1 MSRQASLASSLAIF
15 ALAVSSATAP
25 APAQSS
31 PFVSEQRFDDL
42 VQATSGDRA
51 FDDVRHLTQYHRTG
65 GSRDFFAAAE
75 WIRDRAK
82 AAGLEDV
89 RLIRQAWD
97 GVNYSCLSA
106 EAWLVGPGSVDATRR
121 KLASYDDFALTI
133 ADGSRTTALEAE
145 LIDVGRGTEESDY
158 EGLEV
163 AGKVVLASSAPG
175 RVQEEAVWKRG
186 ALGVVSYATSRDT
199 HLDAPDQIAWG
210 RVALEAKGV
219 DGVEDGTPGSFA
231 IMISP
236 RRGLALVGEIAD
248 AEAPLRLRVDIE
260 AEILASSEQAMVEGW
275 IRGSEIHDQQIVLT
289 SHIQEEIGSAN
300 DDGSG
305 VASMLEVARGL
316 TRLID
321 DGRIPRPRRDIRF
334 WWVNELSSQ
343 PQYFRENPGEPRKML
358 LAINQDMVGAKQSWG
373 GRVQYASRSPWSLPH
388 ALDDVMESVLMM
400 VRDSNTGLLTFRGT
414 DNPPRFQKPILS
426 VKGTRDPFH
435 ARMIPY
441 YGSSDHHAFTP
452 GPVGVPATA
461 LINWPDDWIHSSG
474 DDLDNIDATQLQRN
488 AVVVAAVANYF
499 GAVDGSEARHL
510 AAHVA
515 ARARGRLADNSA
527 TAIEI
532 LVSGSQETWVEDRR
546 WARNLLSQAYDREFT
561 ALGSVADLDVGSGPD
576 GSEPGATELGRWVAT
591 LQNDLEAERIERLA
605 QLDEAFSSLTGRDPS
620 ESMPV
625 LTELEREM
633 EGVVFAPVEDL
644 GAYFDGIGDAEGGRS
659 LHAILRF
666 ETYNFADGT
675 RNALEIY
682 EAVHAE
688 AIGAGEWYYGT
699 VTPEAV
705 LEALRGA
712 VESGALVER

>member
-1 MSRQASLASSLAIF
+1 MSRHASLASSLSLV
-15 ALAVSSATAP
+15 ALAISCFMAP
-25 APAQSS
+25 AQAQSS

-65 GSRDFFAAAE
+65 GSRDFFAATE

-97 GVNYSCLSA
+97 GVNYSCLSG
-106 EAWLVGPGSVDATRR
+106 EAWLVGSGSEGVRQ

-145 LIDVGRGTEESDY
+145 LVDVGRGTDESDY
-158 EGLEV
+158 EGLQV
-163 AGKVVLASSAPG
+163 SGKVVLASAAPG
-175 RVQEEAVWKRG
+175 RVQQEAVWKRG

-210 RVALEAKGV
+210 RVALEAKDV
-219 DGVEDGTPGSFA
+219 EGVEDGTLGAFA

-236 RRGLALVGEIAD
+236 RRGLALAREIGD
-248 AEAPLRLRVDIE
+248 AEEPLRLRVDIE
-260 AEILASSEQAMVEGW
+260 AEILEGSEQAMVEGW

-300 DDGSG
+300 DNGSG

-321 DGRIPRPRRDIRF
+321 EGRIPRPRRDIRF

-343 PQYFRENPGEPRKML
+343 PQYFRENPGEPQKML

-388 ALDDVMESVLMM
+388 ALDDVMESVLLM
-400 VRDSNTGLLTFRGT
+400 VRDANTGLLTFRGT

-426 VKGTRDPFH
+426 IKGTRDPFH
-435 ARMIPY
+435 ARMVPY

-488 AVVVAAVANYF
+488 AVVVAAVASYF
-499 GAVDGSEARHL
+499 GEVDGAGARYL

-515 ARARGRLADNSA
+515 ARARGRLAENLT
-527 TAIEI
+527 TAITY
-532 LVSGSQETWVEDRR
+532 LLNGSEASHLEDRR
-546 WARNLLSQAYDREFT
+546 WARNLLSHSYDREVA
-561 ALGSVADLDVGSGPD
+561 ALGSVAELNSSPELTAWVDDL
-576 GSEPGATELGRWVAT
+576 SENLETERV
-591 LQNDLEAERIERLA
+591 RRLA
-605 QLDEAFSSLTGRDPS
+605 ELDTTFAAFTGLDPLASVAELS
-620 ESMPV
+620 EQ
-625 LTELEREM
+625 EQEM
-633 EGVVFAPVEDL
+633 EDIVFAPVDDL
-644 GAYFDGIGDAEGGRS
+644 GTYFDSIGRADGGKD

-666 ETYNFADGT
+666 EVYNFADGK
-675 RNALEIY
+675 RNALQVY
-682 EAVHAE
+682 EAVRAE
-688 AIGAGEWYYGT
+688 AMGAGDWYYGS
-699 VTPEAV
+699 VTSDAV

-712 VESGALVER
+712 VASGALIER

>member
-1 MSRQASLASSLAIF
+1 MRPISAVSIFWVISLS
-15 ALAVSSATAP
+15 ALAVAASP
-25 APAQSS
+25 AAGQSS
-31 PFVSEQRFDDL
+31 PFVSEERFDDL
-42 VQATSGDRA
+42 IQATSGDRA

-65 GSRDFFAAAE
+65 GSRDFFAATE

-97 GVNYSCLSA
+97 GVNYSCLSG
-106 EAWLVGPGSVDATRR
+106 EAWLVGPGSEEALR

-145 LIDVGRGTEESDY
+145 LIDVGRGTDESDY

-175 RVQEEAVWKRG
+175 GVQKEAVWKRG
-186 ALGVVSYATSRDT
+186 AVGVVSYATSRDT

-210 RVALEAKGV
+210 RIALEAKGV
-219 DGVEDGTPGSFA
+219 EGVEDGTLGAFA

-236 RRGLALVGEIAD
+236 RRGLALAREIAD
-248 AEAPLRLRVDIE
+248 AEEPLRLRVDIE
-260 AEILASSEQAMVEGW
+260 AEILEGSEQAMVEGW

-321 DGRIPRPRRDIRF
+321 EGRIPRPRRDIRF

-343 PQYFRENPGEPRKML
+343 PQYFRENPEEPRKML

-388 ALDDVMESVLMM
+388 ALDDVMESVLLM
-400 VRDSNTGLLTFRGT
+400 VRDANTGLLTFRGT

-426 VKGTRDPFH
+426 IKGTRDPFH

-488 AVVVAAVANYF
+488 AVVVAAVASYF
-499 GAVDGSEARHL
+499 GGVDGQEARRL

-515 ARARGRLADNSA
+515 ARARGRLADNME
-527 TAIEI
+527 TAIA
-532 LVSGSQETWVEDRR
+532 LLGAGSEESRTEDRR
-546 WARNLLSQAYDREFT
+546 WARNLVSRSYDRELT
-561 ALGSVADLDVGSGPD
+561 ALGSVAELDHGSASDGLDVGT
-576 GSEPGATELGRWVAT
+576 TELGQWVAT
-591 LQNDLEAERIERLA
+591 LQRDLEGERVQRLA
-605 QLDEAFSSLTGRDPS
+605 QLDATFTSLTGGEPS
-620 ESMPV
+620 EIRE

-633 EGVVFAPVEDL
+633 EGLTFAPTEDL
-644 GAYFDGIGDAEGGRS
+644 GAYFDGIGDAKGGRS

-682 EAVHAE
+682 EAVRAE
-688 AIGAGEWYYGT
+688 AMGAGEWYYGT